1 MSTAKSQSRNVPKQS
16 DGSKEIE
23 SPREIGQ
30 DIVNYLTD
38 YAKENPG
45 YAALACIGVGFIL
58 GWKLKP
64 W

>member
-1 MSTAKSQSRNVPKQS
+1 MSTAASKRNVSRQS
-16 DGSKEIE
+16 ESSQRTE
-23 SPREIGQ
+23 SPREITQ
-30 DIVNYLTD
+30 DIVNYLTE

-45 YAALACIGVGFIL
+45 YAALACVGVGFIL